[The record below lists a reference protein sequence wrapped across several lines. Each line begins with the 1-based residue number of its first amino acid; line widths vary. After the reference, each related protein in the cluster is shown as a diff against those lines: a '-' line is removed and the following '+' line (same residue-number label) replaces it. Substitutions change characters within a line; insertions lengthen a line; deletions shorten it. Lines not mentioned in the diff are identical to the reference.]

1 MATVPRGDFYL
12 ERVFDP
18 WNPPQSKRV
27 TVPASIVD
35 RVLRYA
41 PRSKFHLL
49 RHVVPPTLEGPEMVF
64 RGLRRELEG
73 GTCYVA
79 RPEKTYDSDGLS
91 RQAPPGFVFAV
102 YLDEDDRVYEW
113 RFEPAEDFVKWEER
127 FEEKTW
133 PRT

>member
-1 MATVPRGDFYL
+1 MTSVPRGDFFVDG
-12 ERVFDP
+12 VFDP
-18 WNPPQSKRV
+18 WNPPQAKRV
-27 TVPASIVD
+27 TVPATVVD

-49 RHVVPPTLEGPEMVF
+49 RLLVPGTLERPDMVF
-64 RGLRRELEG
+64 RGLRRDLEE

-79 RPEKTYDSDGLS
+79 RTDKRYDNDGLAHP
-91 RQAPPGFVFAV
+91 APIGFVFAV
-102 YLDEDDRVYEW
+102 YLDEDERVYEW
-113 RFEPAEDFVKWEER
+113 RFEPEEDFVKWEER